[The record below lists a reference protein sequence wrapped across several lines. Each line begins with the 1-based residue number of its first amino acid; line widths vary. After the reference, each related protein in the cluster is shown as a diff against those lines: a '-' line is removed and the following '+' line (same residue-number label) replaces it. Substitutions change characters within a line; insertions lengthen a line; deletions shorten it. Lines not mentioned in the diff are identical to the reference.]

1 MSIEIYLPKKHSDN
15 LSSPS
20 QNPSESS
27 PLYSQ
32 SDLFIGLNNH
42 GNTCYLNSFLQS
54 MFMTPE
60 FRSSVLK
67 FNYDYNKFGPKKDC
81 IPFQLEKLFARLQ
94 LKLRPAE
101 ETNDLITSFGWTSA
115 QASEQNDIQ
124 ELYHVLFDAISF
136 TNEKYINDLFQS
148 ILSTNIKCRECGNI
162 SSHDE
167 LYIDFSLPIKKGK
180 IMINSLE
187 KSFENFFE
195 KEELIKDNLYKCEKC
210 DKKVEAEKYFEVKQ
224 LPKILLIALN
234 RFEFDYNKGIKKKIN
249 TPISIPDKINKIGN
263 LENLNY
269 DLYGMIIHSGSAMSG
284 HYFSILKNFE
294 NEKKWYKFDDRCV
307 YEIKDINEYKKI
319 ISGNEKNLND
329 STAYILLYRNNSEN
343 DNKEY
348 DFNINKEL
356 MEDINLEEVEYQK
369 LLEEEKERM
378 SYLNLRVFY
387 NNKFNYIKIKK
398 FEKLLEVKNKFFE
411 LYEINK
417 DKDRKNLINVEQ
429 DSRIIIYNNNNN
441 KIIDI
446 LNPSKDIMTLEEL
459 NLTQNHIYHLEIK
472 QPSDIFEEFNPDEID
487 ISLIK
492 WDDSYLNE
500 INKNKKRNKSDIEK
514 NSIQIKINKNMKK
527 EEFIEKIKS
536 ALNYPNEEAILIHK
550 IQEYGYNNI
559 NLITLNTET
568 ELKKFISD
576 NLIFYIEP
584 ETKQNSDEYKFKKY
598 FDSFIPDIKVVFNTP
613 IAEDKLKKIKRIT
626 AKDYKFDKSL
636 EINPKSKLSKL
647 KEDISKILNISIDNF
662 IIKKNT
668 HNGVEIKNLEET
680 IDKYSTKNLTLY
692 IQYGTPRKDGDILL
706 NIHQYIYDISQFH
719 IYPYNII
726 DLGHMIFD
734 KKNNLSEV
742 INIIRT
748 KNKKFVNNETDKDN
762 KDNMEYYLRE
772 EKNFKIGKIFLD
784 KNKTLLDIGIKEG
797 ESLICQNIDKNNIF
811 IFDKENINESL
822 NISIRFF
829 DHKNWSLSTIYETF
843 FNKKI
848 STKDFYLNIIK
859 AIIEQKK
866 LKCEDL
872 NDIEGV
878 KISNNEFYFYMDD
891 IIKNMTFLSFT
902 EFEETSIYNYPF
914 LLNSNGNLLL
924 IRYNI
929 KDIREPTVEEMN
941 YLFKMNESNINNKEI
956 KKKKNVG
963 NKNNVKYNK
972 IKKEVYKEK
981 AMKINVKKFEGV
993 QDNNNNN
1000 DNNKNDN
1007 NNND

>member
-15 LSSPS
+15 SSSPS

-27 PLYSQ
+27 SLYSQ

-492 WDDSYLNE
+492 WEDSYLNE

-576 NLIFYIEP
+576 NLIFYIES

-797 ESLICQNIDKNNIF
+797 ETLICQNIDKNNIF

-848 STKDFYLNIIK
+848 STKDFYINIIK

-993 QDNNNNN
+993 KDNNNNN

-1007 NNND
+1007 NND